1 VVGSHFF
8 PRSFRAILAFG
19 FLFGISSNVCFAPQ
33 TPPEPNRV
41 ERRRLADSFLH
52 EKLPYWQHRL
62 TLEDWKISILAVHP
76 SDLRPHTLGNVHWD
90 KEQKTAAIRV
100 LDASDYQMPFR
111 ATLNDLEFTIVH
123 ELIHLELA
131 SLPRSEA
138 SRSDEEHAV
147 NRLAEALIKL
157 ERTGKQPIAPVKTL
171 PR

>member
-1 VVGSHFF
+1 M
-8 PRSFRAILAFG
+8 
-19 FLFGISSNVCFAPQ
+19 
-33 TPPEPNRV
+33 
-41 ERRRLADSFLH
+41 
-52 EKLPYWQHRL
+52 
-62 TLEDWKISILAVHP
+62 LEDWKISIFSVHP
-76 SDLRPHTLGNVHWD
+76 SDLRARTLGNVHWD
-90 KEQKTAAIRV
+90 KDQKTAVIRV

-138 SRSDEEHAV
+138 SRSDEEYAV

-157 ERTGKQPIAPVKTL
+157 ERTGKQPIAPIKSV

>member
-1 VVGSHFF
+1 
-8 PRSFRAILAFG
+8 
-19 FLFGISSNVCFAPQ
+19 
-33 TPPEPNRV
+33 V
-41 ERRRLADSFLH
+41 ERRRLAETYIH

-62 TLEDWKISILAVHP
+62 ALEGWNVSILSVR
-76 SDLRPHTLGNVHWD
+76 STDLRPRTLGNVHWD
-90 KEQKTAAIRV
+90 KENETAVIRV
-100 LDASDYQMPFR
+100 LDACDYQMPMR

-157 ERTGKQPIAPVKTL
+157 EQAGKPAVAPVKM
-171 PR
+171 R